1 MLELLAMI
9 GAAILIVWLPIEAR
23 KVAGG
28 WVRPRHKGTPEAFR
42 AQYRRQTTLF
52 LWAGLVLGLGNLGLA
67 ALPDQ
72 LEAHRISKLVVGA
85 LWLGVSIAAGLS
97 HRRLDAAAR

>member
-9 GAAILIVWLPIEAR
+9 GAAIVIVWLPIEAR

-42 AQYRRQTTLF
+42 AQYRRQATLF
-52 LWAGLVLGLGNLGLA
+52 LWAGLALGLGNLALA

-72 LEAHRISKLVVGA
+72 SEAHRIARLAVGA
-85 LWLGVSIAAGLS
+85 LWLGVAIVAGLS
-97 HRRLDAAAR
+97 RRWLDAAAR